1 MGGTVAGWLAGA
13 VLGLVLLVSGVAK
26 RVDGG
31 WPAAASALGA
41 PSWAVA
47 PLPWVEIGL
56 GALLVSGLVRP
67 VAAALAAVLLV
78 LFSVL
83 LAVNLARGRR
93 PPCACFGSRS
103 RAPISAWSLIRNA
116 GLLALAAIACFA

>member
-1 MGGTVAGWLAGA
+1 VGGSVAGWLAGA
-13 VLGLVLLVSGVAK
+13 VLGLVLLVSGIAK
-26 RVDGG
+26 RVDRR
-31 WPAAASALGA
+31 WTAAASALGA

-67 VAAALAAVLLV
+67 LAAALAAVLLV

-93 PPCACFGSRS
+93 PPCGCFGSRS
-103 RAPISAWSLIRNA
+103 REPISGWSLVRNL
-116 GLLALAAIACFA
+116 GLLALAAIACLA

>member
-1 MGGTVAGWLAGA
+1 MGGSVAGWLAGA

-31 WPAAASALGA
+31 WPAAVSALGA

-56 GALLVSGLVRP
+56 GAVLISGLVRP
-67 VAAALAAVLLV
+67 LAAALAAVLLV
-78 LFSVL
+78 LFTVL

-103 RAPISAWSLIRNA
+103 RQPISAWSLVRNL

>member
-1 MGGTVAGWLAGA
+1 MGGSVAGWLAGA
-13 VLGLVLLVSGVAK
+13 VLGLVLLVSGIAK
-26 RVDGG
+26 RVDRR

-67 VAAALAAVLLV
+67 LAAALAAVLLV

-93 PPCACFGSRS
+93 PPCGCFGSRS
-103 RAPISAWSLIRNA
+103 REPISAWSLVRNL
-116 GLLALAAIACFA
+116 GLLALAAIACLA